1 MLKHLLIDN
10 YILINHLEFSVDAKF
25 LAITGETGA
34 GKSIF
39 INAIS
44 LLSGDRLSSNVVLD
58 PSRKTLIEGVFEFQS
73 DSQAHQKMIEYG
85 FESEEEE
92 YIFSR
97 EVSADGRSVYRID
110 RKQVSLSIVK
120 EILSTEIDIHSQFN
134 TQRLLNESEHIKLLD
149 KYLNN
154 DSLLINVK
162 ELFFSYQK
170 LVKKKLDYEESLKNL
185 KNLEEIT
192 KQVTEIELLNPT
204 VEDELNLLEQIDEMS
219 RFEKSMESYQSI
231 DELLS
236 TIDIGSLYSLKDSSP
251 NSEINELLSST
262 YYQLEEVS
270 RLVEKQLLTG
280 NLDEQ
285 LLEQLN
291 QRLFEYNRLKR
302 KYKMTT
308 EELCKFLDDS
318 KLLIEELSDSERV
331 LKELDLKIEKAYKEF
346 ENEAKKLS
354 IERREKAKD
363 LSKLLAKHGKDLSLN
378 NVVFDVEFSEVVSS
392 NGLETCRFMVSLN
405 KGIEPGPLSKVASGG
420 ELSRLMLV
428 LKVIFNDIMKIG
440 LIVFDE
446 IDAGVSGKVAKEMAM
461 KMNQLSSKSTV
472 ICVTHLA
479 IVASFAKKQ
488 YLISKSSSTV
498 SIELLDEEKRVEQLA
513 LMMSSK
519 SDDTALQLARNLL
532 SESSKEIQNGC

>member
-120 EILSTEIDIHSQFN
+120 EILSSEIDIHSQFN

-162 ELFFSYQK
+162 ELFYSYQK
-170 LVKKKLDYEESLKNL
+170 LFKKKLDYEESLKNL

-219 RFEKSMESYQSI
+219 RFEKSMETYQSI

-236 TIDIGSLYSLKDSSP
+236 TIDVGSLYSLKDSSP

-363 LSKLLAKHGKDLSLN
+363 LSKLIAKHGKDLSLN

-405 KGIEPGPLSKVASGG
+405 KGIDPGPLSKVASGG

-440 LIVFDE
+440 LIIFDE

>member
-120 EILSTEIDIHSQFN
+120 EILSSEIDIHSQFN

-170 LVKKKLDYEESLKNL
+170 LFRKKLDYEESLKNL

-219 RFEKSMESYQSI
+219 RFEKSMETYQSI

-236 TIDIGSLYSLKDSSP
+236 TIDVGSLYSLKDSSP

-405 KGIEPGPLSKVASGG
+405 KGIDPGPLSKVASGG

-440 LIVFDE
+440 LIIFDE

>member
-162 ELFFSYQK
+162 ELFFK
-170 LVKKKLDYEESLKNL
+170 L
-185 KNLEEIT
+185 I
-192 KQVTEIELLNPT
+192 
-204 VEDELNLLEQIDEMS
+204 
-219 RFEKSMESYQSI
+219 
-231 DELLS
+231 
-236 TIDIGSLYSLKDSSP
+236 
-251 NSEINELLSST
+251 
-262 YYQLEEVS
+262 
-270 RLVEKQLLTG
+270 
-280 NLDEQ
+280 
-285 LLEQLN
+285 
-291 QRLFEYNRLKR
+291 
-302 KYKMTT
+302 
-308 EELCKFLDDS
+308 
-318 KLLIEELSDSERV
+318 
-331 LKELDLKIEKAYKEF
+331 
-346 ENEAKKLS
+346 
-354 IERREKAKD
+354 
-363 LSKLLAKHGKDLSLN
+363 
-378 NVVFDVEFSEVVSS
+378 
-392 NGLETCRFMVSLN
+392 
-405 KGIEPGPLSKVASGG
+405 
-420 ELSRLMLV
+420 
-428 LKVIFNDIMKIG
+428 
-440 LIVFDE
+440 
-446 IDAGVSGKVAKEMAM
+446 
-461 KMNQLSSKSTV
+461 
-472 ICVTHLA
+472 
-479 IVASFAKKQ
+479 
-488 YLISKSSSTV
+488 
-498 SIELLDEEKRVEQLA
+498 
-513 LMMSSK
+513 
-519 SDDTALQLARNLL
+519 
-532 SESSKEIQNGC
+532 

>member
-170 LVKKKLDYEESLKNL
+170 LFKKKLDYEESLKNL

-219 RFEKSMESYQSI
+219 RFEKSMETYQSI

-236 TIDIGSLYSLKDSSP
+236 TIDVGSLYSLKDSSP

-363 LSKLLAKHGKDLSLN
+363 LSKLIAKHGKDLSLN

-405 KGIEPGPLSKVASGG
+405 KGIDPGPLSKVASGG

-440 LIVFDE
+440 LIIFDE

>member
-120 EILSTEIDIHSQFN
+120 EILSSEIDIHSQFN

-170 LVKKKLDYEESLKNL
+170 LFKKKLDYEESLKNL

-219 RFEKSMESYQSI
+219 RFEKSMETYQSI

-236 TIDIGSLYSLKDSSP
+236 TIDVGSLYSLKDSSP

-270 RLVEKQLLTG
+270 RLVEKQLLTA

-405 KGIEPGPLSKVASGG
+405 KGIDPGPLSKVASGG

-440 LIVFDE
+440 LIIFDE

>member
-120 EILSTEIDIHSQFN
+120 EILSSEIDIHSQFN

-170 LVKKKLDYEESLKNL
+170 LFKKKLDYEESLKNL

-219 RFEKSMESYQSI
+219 RFEKSMETYQSI

-236 TIDIGSLYSLKDSSP
+236 TIDVGSLYSLKDSSP

-270 RLVEKQLLTG
+270 RLVEKQLLTA

-363 LSKLLAKHGKDLSLN
+363 LSKLIAKHGKDLSLN

-405 KGIEPGPLSKVASGG
+405 KGIDPGPLSKVASGG

-440 LIVFDE
+440 LIIFDE

-498 SIELLDEEKRVEQLA
+498 SIKLLDEEKRVEQLA

>member
-170 LVKKKLDYEESLKNL
+170 LFKKKLDYEESLKNL

-219 RFEKSMESYQSI
+219 RFEKSMETYQSI

-236 TIDIGSLYSLKDSSP
+236 TMDVGSLYSLKDSSP

-331 LKELDLKIEKAYKEF
+331 LKELDLKIEKAYNEF

-363 LSKLLAKHGKDLSLN
+363 LSKLIAKHGKDLSLN

-405 KGIEPGPLSKVASGG
+405 KGIDPGPLSKVASGG

-440 LIVFDE
+440 LIIFDE

>member
-170 LVKKKLDYEESLKNL
+170 LFRKKLDYEESLKNL

-219 RFEKSMESYQSI
+219 RFEKSMETYQSI

-236 TIDIGSLYSLKDSSP
+236 TIDVGSLYSLKDSSP

-308 EELCKFLDDS
+308 EDLCKFLDDS

-405 KGIEPGPLSKVASGG
+405 KGIDPGPLSKVASGG

-440 LIVFDE
+440 LIIFDE

>member
-170 LVKKKLDYEESLKNL
+170 LFKKKLDYEESLKNL

-219 RFEKSMESYQSI
+219 RFEKSMETYQSI

-236 TIDIGSLYSLKDSSP
+236 TMDVGSLYSLKDSSP

-363 LSKLLAKHGKDLSLN
+363 LSKLIAKHGKDLSLN

-405 KGIEPGPLSKVASGG
+405 KGIDPGPLSKVASGG

-440 LIVFDE
+440 LIIFDE

-498 SIELLDEEKRVEQLA
+498 LIELLDEEKRVEQLA

>member
-170 LVKKKLDYEESLKNL
+170 LFRKKLDYEESLKNL

-219 RFEKSMESYQSI
+219 RFEKSMETYQSI

-236 TIDIGSLYSLKDSSP
+236 TIDVGSLYSLKDSSP

-270 RLVEKQLLTG
+270 RLIEKQLLTG

-405 KGIEPGPLSKVASGG
+405 KGIDPGPLSKVASGG

-440 LIVFDE
+440 LIIFDE

>member
-170 LVKKKLDYEESLKNL
+170 LFKKKLDYEESLKNL

-219 RFEKSMESYQSI
+219 RFEKSMETYQSI

-236 TIDIGSLYSLKDSSP
+236 TMDVGSLYSLKDSSP

-363 LSKLLAKHGKDLSLN
+363 LSKLIAKHGKDLSLN

-405 KGIEPGPLSKVASGG
+405 KGIDPGPLSKVASGG

-440 LIVFDE
+440 LIIFDE

>member
-120 EILSTEIDIHSQFN
+120 EILSSEIDIHSQFN

-170 LVKKKLDYEESLKNL
+170 LFRKKLDYEESLKNL

-219 RFEKSMESYQSI
+219 RFEKSMETYQSI

-236 TIDIGSLYSLKDSSP
+236 TIDVGSLYSLKDSSP

-270 RLVEKQLLTG
+270 RLVEKQLLTA

-405 KGIEPGPLSKVASGG
+405 KGIDPGPLSKVASGG

-440 LIVFDE
+440 LIIFDE